1 MERNVTNPFTEYR
14 TEPSRRPAH
23 DRGPTPLE
31 LQRWE
36 DDGGPVAP
44 EPNARQPRSLHR
56 TGSDCPVTC
65 TLAA

>member
-36 DDGGPVAP
+36 DDGGAVRP
-44 EPNARQPRSLHR
+44 ESSPRRAERHQHDLPR
-56 TGSDCPVTC
+56 E
-65 TLAA
+65 LAAAE

>member
-14 TEPSRRPAH
+14 IEPSHRPAH

-36 DDGGPVAP
+36 DDGGAVFSDASPRPA
-44 EPNARQPRSLHR
+44 ARHR
-56 TGSDCPVTC
+56 HELLRE
-65 TLAA
+65 LAAAE